1 MVMTT
6 EDQEKDSTRRRVAQ
20 ADVRFDTQA
29 LRLPEKFIEENKAEN
44 SGPLVEPAILVIFL
58 IALGFVGVV
67 AFLISRS

>member
-1 MVMTT
+1 MTT

-29 LRLPEKFIEENKAEN
+29 LRLPEKFIEEENKAEN

-58 IALGFVGVV
+58 IALAFVGVV